1 MYQYLRPNETFNRQV
16 QIQKWNSNEGST
28 TFDLQKHRGQ
38 DPLKRRDAQRKAGPV
53 RRDEIFGQV
62 PQNLSLTGSRGPI
75 VAADT
80 MKSQLQA
87 LQREDPT
94 TIFIARRINKLGFSS
109 AELLRLY
116 FDNYGPVKSVYV
128 SHSRVKSVQAQGER
142 RGSESQWRL
151 RAAAL
156 GFVVMQDASSTAQI
170 LADGPEHI
178 VNGVAVRVH
187 TFHRPTFTENQYNCG
202 EIMLDSQQDQQ
213 SMSGTPSEDSCAL
226 FSATFTPFCPLTEY
240 VQTGNLAESMMNLSD
255 LHWIGNSKWDDLGQ
269 TYHST
274 EPPKVSAHFNVA
286 APSSTLVA
294 AETMKAQ
301 LQALQLED
309 PATIFIARRINKLG
323 FASAELLQMYFDNY
337 GPVKGIYVSHSRVK
351 SLQANGDRRLPDSQW
366 RLRAAALGFVVMQD
380 ASATARIL
388 ADGPEHVINGAVV
401 RVHMFHRRT
410 FVDDDKHGYAD
421 EASDE
426 HQDPFDH
433 CFGNQL
439 PICSGQIACR
449 DPSNFMFSPV
459 ANLSQYS
466 AQELKN
472 AMPDHYE
479 D

>member
-1 MYQYLRPNETFNRQV
+1 MYQYLRPNANFNRQV
-16 QIQKWNSNEGST
+16 QLQRWNSNEGST
-28 TFDLQKHRGQ
+28 IFDLQKPRGQ
-38 DPLKRRDAQRKAGPV
+38 DPLKRRDTQRKAGPV
-53 RRDEIFGQV
+53 
-62 PQNLSLTGSRGPI
+62 PQHFSMTGSCAPI

-87 LQREDPT
+87 LQREEPA

-128 SHSRVKSVQAQGER
+128 SHSRVKSLQAQGER

-156 GFVVMQDASSTAQI
+156 GFVVMQDASATAQI

-187 TFHRPTFTENQYNCG
+187 TFYRPNFTENQYNSG
-202 EIMLDSQQDQQ
+202 DSTLDNQQDQQ

-226 FSATFTPFCPLTEY
+226 FSATFMPFCPLSDY
-240 VQTGNLAESMMNLSD
+240 VQTESMMNLND
-255 LHWIGNSKWDDLGQ
+255 LQWIGHSKWDDLGQ

-294 AETMKAQ
+294 ADTMKAQ

-323 FASAELLQMYFDNY
+323 FASAELLRMYFDNY

-351 SLQANGDRRLPDSQW
+351 SLQANGDRRSPDSQW

-410 FVDDDKHGYAD
+410 FVDDDKHRYLD

-426 HQDPFDH
+426 HQDPFDL

-439 PICSGQIACR
+439 PICSGQIASR
-449 DPSNFMFSPV
+449 DASNFMFGSV